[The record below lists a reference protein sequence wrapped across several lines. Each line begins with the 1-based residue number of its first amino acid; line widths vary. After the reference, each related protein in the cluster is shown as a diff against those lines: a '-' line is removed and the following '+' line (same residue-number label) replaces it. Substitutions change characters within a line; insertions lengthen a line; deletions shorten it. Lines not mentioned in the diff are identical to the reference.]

1 MVVSKVVSYKG
12 KGCYWQTLNS
22 SRQCWERAELII
34 WRACCVRMST
44 QHNTLPLQLPLL
56 TVHCKCMSW
65 EQLKGCWNQ
74 NSEGLCCYSL
84 RRKRSDAKWM
94 GKHLWTKHDHTN
106 ESCKATKANLSCAE
120 EAFRKY
126 ISHNNLRRPH
136 KLQKEELKE
145 DLMSLPCNFL
155 GSFLPFLFFFSVS
168 WFEGDLWKFIV
179 IPKPQPLNEITAS
192 SGWLCET

>member
-106 ESCKATKANLSCAE
+106 ESCKAPKQTWAALKKQLGNISVTTTLGDHTNFKKKSWKKTWWVCHVISLG
-120 EAFRKY
+120 AFY
-126 ISHNNLRRPH
+126 
-136 KLQKEELKE
+136 
-145 DLMSLPCNFL
+145 
-155 GSFLPFLFFFSVS
+155 PFYFFSVS